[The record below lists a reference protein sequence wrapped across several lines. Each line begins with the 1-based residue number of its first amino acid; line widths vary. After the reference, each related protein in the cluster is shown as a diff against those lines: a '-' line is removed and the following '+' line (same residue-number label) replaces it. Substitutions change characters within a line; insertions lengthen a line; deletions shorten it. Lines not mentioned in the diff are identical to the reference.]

1 MNLDDIQN
9 PSFLKD
15 LSISEL
21 NDLAEEIRTFLIESI
36 SKTGGHLASNLGVV
50 ELTIALHYVFNS
62 PEDKIFFD
70 VGHQSYTHKIL
81 TGRAKDF
88 PKLRQFRGLSGFEK
102 RSESVHDV
110 WEAGHS
116 STTLSAALGMAVSRD
131 LNHKNFYVVPVIGDG
146 ALGSGMALEALNC
159 IGSEKRNMII
169 IFNDNNMSISKNVG
183 ALSKGFS
190 KLRAGKGYNDLKR
203 NMKSL
208 LNKNDIGKHV
218 LEGMKYMKDSVKD
231 SVVDS
236 GIFGE
241 FNLEYMGPVNGHNIA
256 DLIKVLNVAKLH
268 EGPVV
273 VHVITKKG
281 KGYAPCE
288 NDREGVWHGVGP
300 FNIET
305 GKQLKGTAS
314 GFMSWSKVAS
324 EAVVELA
331 ETNKQIVCLTPAMIN
346 GSKLENFFSK
356 YPGRSFD
363 CGIAEEH
370 AVTFAAGLA
379 ISGSRPFL
387 SIYSSFMQRGYD
399 QINHDVC
406 RMDLPVVFGIDRS
419 GLVGDDGDTHHGVF
433 DIGMLRPI
441 PNIILSEPKDA
452 KEARDLFYTAFSQN
466 HPFAVRYPRGD
477 VKESKDSMELVPI
490 GKWTTFNDSLDH
502 KVAILSYGPDVDR
515 ILQKVMNNNLKVTV
529 VNCRFLKP
537 LDKEL
542 LKDLADRN
550 MSIIIYET
558 DMLAGGLGS
567 EILEYYNDIQVKPD
581 IIRIGIKD
589 NYVPQGSIKLLREYE
604 HIDLNTLFDKVIE
617 QLKKY
622 D

>member
-1 MNLDDIQN
+1 MNLNDIQD
-9 PSFLKD
+9 PSFLKE

-21 NDLAEEIRTFLIESI
+21 NELADDIRLFLIQSI

-62 PEDKIFFD
+62 PIDKIFFD

-88 PKLRQFRGLSGFEK
+88 PKLRQYRGLSGFEK
-102 RSESVHDV
+102 RSESIHDV

-131 LNHKNFYVVPVIGDG
+131 LKHENYHIVPVIGDG
-146 ALGSGMALEALNC
+146 ALGSGMALEALNS

-183 ALSKGFS
+183 ALTKSFS
-190 KLRAGKGYNDLKR
+190 KLRSGKGYNDLKK
-203 NMKSL
+203 NMKTI
-208 LNKNDIGKHV
+208 LNKNDVGKHV
-218 LEGMKYMKDSVKD
+218 LEGMKYMKDSVKE

-241 FNLEYMGPVNGHNIA
+241 FNLEYMGPVDGHNIS
-256 DLIKVLNVAKLH
+256 DLIQILNVAKEH

-281 KGYAPCE
+281 KGYLPCE
-288 NDREGVWHGVGP
+288 KDREGTWHGVGP

-305 GKQLKGTAS
+305 GKQIKETAA
-314 GFMSWSKVAS
+314 GYMSWSKVAS

-331 ETNKQIVCLTPAMIN
+331 ATNKKIVCLTPAMIN

-356 YPGRSFD
+356 YPERSFD

-370 AVTFAAGLA
+370 AVTFSAGLA

-387 SIYSSFMQRGYD
+387 SIYSSFMQRAYD

-419 GLVGDDGDTHHGVF
+419 GLVGEDGDTHHGVF
-433 DIGMLRPI
+433 DIGLLRPL
-441 PNIILSEPKDA
+441 PHMILAEPKDA
-452 KEARDLFYTAFSQN
+452 KEARDLFYTAFSQD
-466 HPFAVRYPRGD
+466 HPFAIRYPRGD
-477 VKESKDSMELVPI
+477 TKESKDAMNFIPI
-490 GKWTTFNDSLDH
+490 GKWTTYCDNSSN
-502 KVAILSYGPDVDR
+502 KVAILSYGPDVDK
-515 ILQKVMNNNLKVTV
+515 IISKVTNNELPVTV

-537 LDKEL
+537 FDTEL
-542 LKDLADRN
+542 LDELATRN
-550 MSIIIYET
+550 IPLVIYET
-558 DMLAGGLGS
+558 DMLTGGLGS
-567 EILEYYNDIQVKPD
+567 GILEYYNDKKLSVNIT
-581 IIRIGIKD
+581 RIGIKD
-589 NYVPQGSIKLLREYE
+589 NYVNQGSIKLLREQE
-604 HIDLNTLFDKVIE
+604 HIDLNTLFDKVLALI
-617 QLKKY
+617 KNY

>member
-1 MNLDDIQN
+1 MNLNDIQD
-9 PSFLKD
+9 PSFLKE

-21 NDLAEEIRTFLIESI
+21 NELASDIRLFLIESI
-36 SKTGGHLASNLGVV
+36 AKTGGHLASNLGVV

-62 PEDKIFFD
+62 PIDKIFFD

-88 PKLRQFRGLSGFEK
+88 PKLRQYRGLSGFEK

-131 LNHKNFYVVPVIGDG
+131 LKHENYNIVPVIGDG

-183 ALSKGFS
+183 ALSKSFS
-190 KLRAGKGYNDLKR
+190 KLRSGKGYNDLKK
-203 NMKSL
+203 NMKSI
-208 LNKNDIGKHV
+208 LNKNDVGKHV
-218 LEGMKYMKDSVKD
+218 LEGMKYMKDSVKE

-241 FNLEYMGPVNGHNIA
+241 FNLEYMGPVDGHNIS
-256 DLIKVLNVAKLH
+256 DLIQILNVAKEH

-281 KGYAPCE
+281 KGYLPCE
-288 NDREGVWHGVGP
+288 KDREGTWHGVGP

-305 GKQLKGTAS
+305 GKQIKETAV
-314 GFMSWSKVAS
+314 GYTSWSKVAS

-331 ETNKQIVCLTPAMIN
+331 AKNKKIVCLTPAMIN

-356 YPGRSFD
+356 YPERSFD

-370 AVTFAAGLA
+370 AVTFSAGLA

-387 SIYSSFMQRGYD
+387 SIYSSFMQRAYD

-419 GLVGDDGDTHHGVF
+419 GLVGEDGDTHHGVF
-433 DIGMLRPI
+433 DIGLLRPL
-441 PNIILSEPKDA
+441 PHMILAEPKDA
-452 KEARDLFYTAFSQN
+452 KEARDLFYTAFSQE
-466 HPFAVRYPRGD
+466 HPFAIRYPRGD
-477 VKESKDSMELVPI
+477 TKESKDSMNLIPI
-490 GKWTTFNDSLDH
+490 GKWVTYCDNPSNQ
-502 KVAILSYGPDVDR
+502 VAILSYGPDVDK
-515 ILQKVMNNNLKVTV
+515 IISKVTNNELPV
-529 VNCRFLKP
+529 TVINCRFLKP
-537 LDKEL
+537 FDTEL
-542 LKDLADRN
+542 LDELASRN
-550 MSIIIYET
+550 IPLVIYET
-558 DMLAGGLGS
+558 DMLTGGLGS
-567 EILEYYNDIQVKPD
+567 GILEYYNDNKKQVN
-581 IIRIGIKD
+581 ITRIGIKD
-589 NYVPQGSIKLLREYE
+589 NYVNQGSIKLLREQE
-604 HIDLNTLFDKVIE
+604 HIDLNTLFDKVLALI
-617 QLKKY
+617 KNY

>member
-1 MNLDDIQN
+1 MNLNDIQD
-9 PSFLKD
+9 PSFLKE
-15 LSISEL
+15 LSVTEL
-21 NDLAEEIRTFLIESI
+21 NDLAEEIRLFLIQSI
-36 SKTGGHLASNLGVV
+36 AKTGGHLASNLGVV

-62 PEDKIFFD
+62 PVDKIFFD

-88 PKLRQFRGLSGFEK
+88 PKLRQYRGLSGFEK
-102 RSESVHDV
+102 RSESKHDV

-131 LNHKNFYVVPVIGDG
+131 LMHQNYYIVPVIGDG

-183 ALSKGFS
+183 ALAKGFS
-190 KLRAGKGYNDLKR
+190 KLRSGKGYNDLKK
-203 NMKSL
+203 NMKTI
-208 LNKNDIGKHV
+208 LNKNDVGKHV
-218 LEGMKYMKDSVKD
+218 LEGMKYMKDSVKE
-231 SVVDS
+231 SVVDR

-241 FNLEYMGPVNGHNIA
+241 FNLEYMGPVDGHNIA
-256 DLIKVLNVAKLH
+256 DLIQILNVAKAH

-288 NDREGVWHGVGP
+288 KDREGIWHGVGP

-305 GKQLKGTAS
+305 GKQIKETAS
-314 GFMSWSKVAS
+314 GYMSWSKVAS
-324 EAVVELA
+324 EAVCELA
-331 ETNKQIVCLTPAMIN
+331 EKNKKIVCLTPAMIN

-356 YPGRSFD
+356 YPERSFD

-370 AVTFAAGLA
+370 AVTFSAGLA

-419 GLVGDDGDTHHGVF
+419 GLVGEDGDTHHGVF
-433 DIGMLRPI
+433 DIGLLRPL
-441 PNIILSEPKDA
+441 PHMILAEPKDA
-452 KEARDLFYTAFSQN
+452 TEARNLFYTAFSQE
-466 HPFAVRYPRGD
+466 HPFAIRYPRGD
-477 VKESKDSMELVPI
+477 VKESKEEMTSISIGTWTLFHDSPS
-490 GKWTTFNDSLDH
+490 N
-502 KVAILSYGPDVDR
+502 KVAVLSYGPDVDK
-515 ILQKVMNNNLKVTV
+515 IISKVENNELPVTI

-537 LDKEL
+537 FDKKVLE
-542 LKDLADRN
+542 DLAKRN
-550 MSIIIYET
+550 IPLIVYET
-558 DMLAGGLGS
+558 DMLTGGLGS
-567 EILEYYNDIQVKPD
+567 GILEYYNDSNQNVD
-581 IIRIGIKD
+581 ITRIGIKD
-589 NYVPQGSIKLLREYE
+589 NYVSQGSVKLLREQE
-604 HIDLNTLFDKVIE
+604 HIDLNSLFDKVLARI
-617 QLKKY
+617 KDY